1 MKISKFFFLIASIIV
16 LLKTPVLAEATRTYE
31 ISIRPDASG
40 LTNSEGNVIVRD
52 AFQEVTGIAFSNDGR
67 KVFSSNRKV
76 TGTHEC
82 VSMMALSTP
91 YDLRTASLVL
101 DEASPMVTQ
110 VGLDDNDKDSRCT
123 DIKFSK
129 DGLKMFLGNVT
140 GKIHGFDLA
149 APFDLSNITYSNK
162 YKLLESK

>member
-1 MKISKFFFLIASIIV
+1 MRLKLSKLFFLIISIIV
-16 LLKTPVLAEATRTYE
+16 VLKTPVLAEATRTYE
-31 ISIRPDASG
+31 ISIRPDSSG

-52 AFQEVTGIAFSNDGR
+52 AFQEVNGIAFSNDGR

-76 TGTHEC
+76 TGSHEC
-82 VSMMALSTP
+82 VSMMELSTP

-110 VGLDDNDKDSRCT
+110 VGLNDNNADSRCT

-129 DGLKMFLGNVT
+129 DGLKMFLGNQT
-140 GKIHGFDLA
+140 GKI
-149 APFDLSNITYSNK
+149 PFFSL
-162 YKLLESK
+162 